1 MELLAVLKK
10 ILQHRCI
17 LVNLVKFLKTN
28 FWRTLPY
35 DFFWIEYKYN
45 NTKMIEINININN
58 FTPFHPSSLTSKCY
72 SSLLLK
78 TTFRSSCSQMFFKIG
93 VLKNFAILTG
103 KHLLWNNFIKMR
115 LQLRVF
121 SYKYRKIF
129 KTSFFYSTTP
139 MAVFG
144 YLHYFLI
151 PFSCY
156 VHQ

>member
-1 MELLAVLKK
+1 M
-10 ILQHRCI
+10 
-17 LVNLVKFLKTN
+17 
-28 FWRTLPY
+28 
-35 DFFWIEYKYN
+35 
-45 NTKMIEINININN
+45 NN

-156 VHQ
+156 VHQQLQNDMCFSFCIYISRSQIFKRKNVTLKKKHVLLPKLKEEFQENFKGELDKQ

>member
-139 MAVFG
+139 MVVFG